1 MQARG
6 NGNLLPPCL
15 LLPKC
20 HGQNED
26 PVGKY
31 AKVAKAAKA
40 KADKKEKEA
49 RKQEKA
55 AKADAAK
62 DTLAEMEADESF
74 VQMQECQHR
83 VRRQSDMEA
92 TSDNGDNDSGNES
105 VGLID
110 ANSSGEDSKAESE
123 SSTNDSDKLSK
134 KHNAKVD
141 FGSYHI

>member
-6 NGNLLPPCL
+6 NGNLPPPRSP
-15 LLPKC
+15 LPK
-20 HGQNED
+20 HRGRHED

-31 AKVAKAAKA
+31 AKAAKAAKA

-74 VQMQECQHR
+74 VQMQESQHR

-92 TSDNGDNDSGNES
+92 TGDNGYNES
-105 VGLID
+105 GDQSVILISE
-110 ANSSGEDSKAESE
+110 NSSGGDS
-123 SSTNDSDKLSK
+123 
-134 KHNAKVD
+134 
-141 FGSYHI
+141 

>member
-1 MQARG
+1 
-6 NGNLLPPCL
+6 
-15 LLPKC
+15 
-20 HGQNED
+20 
-26 PVGKY
+26 
-31 AKVAKAAKA
+31 
-40 KADKKEKEA
+40 
-49 RKQEKA
+49 
-55 AKADAAK
+55 
-62 DTLAEMEADESF
+62 
-74 VQMQECQHR
+74 
-83 VRRQSDMEA
+83 MEA